1 MESYDIIDGQR
12 VPGAVI
18 SSDQVITG
26 THRGSLR
33 IEGCAVVIIGEVH
46 GSVSVSQ
53 GATLGLEGTLHGST
67 SVSDGGLISISGRL
81 YGSISIDATS
91 KVIIE
96 PSGSLSGSMS
106 NNGDLL
112 IRGVFGGAYSGR
124 GMIRTEGAGY
134 IKQPR
139 IENGVHYYD

>member
-1 MESYDIIDGQR
+1 MESYDIIDGRR
-12 VPGAVI
+12 VPGTVI

-33 IEGCAVVIIGEVH
+33 IEGCAVVIIGVVH

-53 GATLGLEGTLHGST
+53 SATLDLEGTIHGST
-67 SVSDGGLISISGRL
+67 SVSSGGLINISGKL
-81 YGSISIDATS
+81 HGSTSIAANAR
-91 KVIIE
+91 VIIE

-112 IRGVFGGAYSGR
+112 IHGVFGGAYSGR
-124 GMIRTEGAGY
+124 GTIRTEGAGY